1 MEETIMKKI
10 DIDLGKLR
18 NGEIVKCPKCKTG
31 TLRTDY
37 DPKTSHYFK
46 CDKCGLKINFD

>member
-1 MEETIMKKI
+1 MKKI

-31 TLRTDY
+31 TLQ
-37 DPKTSHYFK
+37 
-46 CDKCGLKINFD
+46 N